1 MSVLSGLTYS
11 ISRGTG
17 RCAASDREL
26 RVGEHHVAVL
36 VERDGQEGLERLDFS
51 QEAWDSGARP
61 RPPLTLFASWRTV
74 VGEPNARRSAL
85 LGDDELLELFER
97 LGEATEP
104 RRLAFRYLLALMLVR
119 RRVLVYEGSRAGV
132 LRVKAKRPA
141 GELPEAAVVEVA
153 DPKLD
158 PETVESVMQQLGE
171 IMALDDGSA
180 SGSVPGV
187 KGSA

>member
-1 MSVLSGLTYS
+1 MSVLTGLTYS

-51 QEAWDSGARP
+51 TEAWDAGARP
-61 RPPLTLFASWRTV
+61 RPPLSLFASWRATV
-74 VGEPNARRSAL
+74 AEPNTRKSAML
-85 LGDDELLELFER
+85 ADDELLELFER

-104 RRLAFRYLLALMLVR
+104 RRVAFRYLLALMLVR
-119 RRVLVYEGSRAGV
+119 RRALVYEGSRGGV
-132 LRVKAKRPA
+132 LRVKPRRPA
-141 GELPEAAVVEVA
+141 GELPEATVVEVA

-158 PETVESVMQQLGE
+158 PESVESVMQQLGE
-171 IMALDDGSA
+171 VMAINDPAPDPS
-180 SGSVPGV
+180 
-187 KGSA
+187 KGRA

>member
-1 MSVLSGLTYS
+1 MSVLTGLTYS

-26 RVGEHHVAVL
+26 RVGETHVAVL
-36 VERDGQEGLERLDFS
+36 VERSGQEGLERLDYS
-51 QEAWDSGARP
+51 AEAWEAGARP
-61 RPPLTLFASWRTV
+61 GPPLALFASWRTTV
-74 VGEPNARRSAL
+74 AEPNARKSAL
-85 LGDDELLELFER
+85 LADDELLELFER

-132 LRVKAKRPA
+132 LRVKPKRPA
-141 GELPEAAVVEVA
+141 GELPEPEVVEVA

-158 PETVESVMQQLGE
+158 PETVESVMRQLGE
-171 IMALDDGSA
+171 VMAIN
-180 SGSVPGV
+180 VPGAGAA
-187 KGSA
+187 KEPA